1 MKTFIK
7 NLLRESLIKEGNQ
20 KDRNELASY
29 IIDLSNEISA
39 AKSRLEYKKYSTP
52 EEKEKIQKQ
61 VEYLTKDLKKAK
73 EAKDDLAKLK
83 SIKEGEVKR
92 IDEGRTMDGYQ
103 AWVFNFQIN
112 HLIEN
117 LKKNDILRDYIE
129 RGEQSRFYIPMDDK
143 QGYHPYLILGDEISK
158 ELNKTTND
166 VTNAL
171 KEIGQL
177 KKRDSK
183 IANSPIIYSD
193 ISGLRNF
200 KELMNELF
208 YELGLNVDEDTAKK
222 IYAKYKDNSN
232 VQGPTSGLFDVSN

>member
-1 MKTFIK
+1 MKNIKTFDIF
-7 NLLRESLIKEGNQ
+7 I
-20 KDRNELASY
+20 NERVNSVVQ
-29 IIDLSNEISA
+29 
-39 AKSRLEYKKYSTP
+39 TG
-52 EEKEKIQKQ
+52 IQ
-61 VEYLTKDLKKAK
+61 
-73 EAKDDLAKLK
+73 
-83 SIKEGEVKR
+83 S
-92 IDEGRTMDGYQ
+92 
-103 AWVFNFQIN
+103 WVFNFQIN

-143 QGYHPYLILGDEISK
+143 QEYHPYLILVDEISK

-171 KEIGQL
+171 GEIGQL

-200 KELMNELF
+200 KELMHELF

-222 IYAKYKDNSN
+222 IYYKYKDNTK
-232 VQGPTSGLFDVSN
+232 VEGLTSELFEK

>member
-1 MKTFIK
+1 MKNIKTFDIF
-7 NLLRESLIKEGNQ
+7 I
-20 KDRNELASY
+20 NERVNSVVQ
-29 IIDLSNEISA
+29 
-39 AKSRLEYKKYSTP
+39 TG
-52 EEKEKIQKQ
+52 IQ
-61 VEYLTKDLKKAK
+61 
-73 EAKDDLAKLK
+73 
-83 SIKEGEVKR
+83 S
-92 IDEGRTMDGYQ
+92 
-103 AWVFNFQIN
+103 WVFNFQIN

-143 QGYHPYLILGDEISK
+143 QEYHPYLILVDEISK

-166 VTNAL
+166 VKNAL
-171 KEIGQL
+171 GEIGQL

-200 KELMNELF
+200 KELMHELF

-222 IYAKYKDNSN
+222 IYYKYKDNTK
-232 VQGPTSGLFDVSN
+232 VEGLTSELFEK